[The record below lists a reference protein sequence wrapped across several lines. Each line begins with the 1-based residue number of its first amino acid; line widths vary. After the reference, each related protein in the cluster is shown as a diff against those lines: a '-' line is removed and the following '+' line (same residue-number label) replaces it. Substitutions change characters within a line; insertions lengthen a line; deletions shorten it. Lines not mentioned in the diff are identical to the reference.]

1 MQALIASGASDGQ
14 SSCIDQKDAKLIPP
28 LDAMQLQSY
37 LARIGFGGPLAA
49 DFRTL
54 DLIVR
59 GHVRAIP
66 FENIDV
72 QLGAKPGTDSA
83 VAFAKLVERR
93 RGGWCYEHNG
103 VLGAALAAI
112 GFDVVRISAGVMR
125 QVRGDAAMGSH
136 LCLLVNGTWL
146 VDAGFGSWLGAPVPL
161 EEGEWL
167 HAPLTVRLGRTDD
180 GMWQLSIVPVA
191 MSYDFRAEPAD
202 EAELARLCHWQ
213 ATDPASVFVQNL
225 TVQRRDGEDYFM
237 LRGKVLSEVTAQGE
251 VRRELGSA
259 GELVAC
265 LRDVFL
271 LDAPE
276 SAALW
281 PAICARHEALFGDQ
295 TAPTT

>member
-1 MQALIASGASDGQ
+1 M
-14 SSCIDQKDAKLIPP
+14 IPP
-28 LDAMQLQSY
+28 LNALQLQSY
-37 LARIGFGGPLAA
+37 LARIGFSGPLAA

-59 GHVRAIP
+59 GHVQAIP

-72 QLGAKPGTDSA
+72 QTGARPGTDSGE
-83 VAFAKLVERR
+83 AFAKLVERR

-112 GFDVVRISAGVMR
+112 GYDVVRISAGVMR

-136 LCLLVNGTWL
+136 LCLLVDGKWL
-146 VDAGFGSWLGAPVPL
+146 VDAGFGSWIGTPVPL

-167 HAPLTVRLGRTDD
+167 HAPLPVRLGRTDD
-180 GMWQLSIVPVA
+180 GMWRLSVVPVA
-191 MSYDFRAEPAD
+191 MSYDFRAVPAD

-213 ATDPASVFVQNL
+213 ATDPESVFVQNL
-225 TVQRRDGEDYFM
+225 TVQRRDGERYVM
-237 LRGKVLSEVTAQGE
+237 LRGKVLSEMSAQGE

-259 GELVAC
+259 DELVAC
-265 LRDVFL
+265 LREAFL

-276 SAALW
+276 AAALW

-295 TAPTT
+295 AAPTT

>member
-1 MQALIASGASDGQ
+1 MIL
-14 SSCIDQKDAKLIPP
+14 P
-28 LDAMQLQSY
+28 LNTLQLQSY
-37 LARIGFGGPLAA
+37 LARVGFSGPFAS

-59 GHVRAIP
+59 AHVQAIP

-72 QLGAKPGTDSA
+72 QLGAKPGTDSGE
-83 VAFAKLVERR
+83 AFAKLVERR

-112 GFDVVRISAGVMR
+112 GFEVVRISAGVMR

-136 LCLLVNGTWL
+136 LCLLVDGKWL
-146 VDAGFGSWLGAPVPL
+146 VDAGFGSWVGAPVPL

-167 HAPLTVRLGRTDD
+167 HAPLPVSLAKAKD
-180 GMWQLSIVPVA
+180 GMWRLSVVPVA
-191 MSYDFRAEPAD
+191 MSYDFRDVPAD

-213 ATDPASVFVQNL
+213 ANDPESVFVQNL
-225 TVQRRDGEDYFM
+225 TAQRRDGERYFM
-237 LRGKVLSEVTAQGE
+237 LRGKVLSEITAQGE

-259 GELVAC
+259 DELLAC

-271 LDAPE
+271 LDVPE
-276 SAALW
+276 AGTLW

-295 TAPTT
+295 AAPTT